1 MYVQETI
8 FAAIFRV
15 DFSQRFAQRHQRA
28 VVDQEEERFGGSNFH
43 AIADNGNELGHGELL
58 GHQKFAFLQMR

>member
-15 DFSQRFAQRHQRA
+15 DFSQWFAQRHQRT
-28 VVDQEEERFGGSNFH
+28 VVDQEEECFGGSYFH
-43 AIADNGNELGHGELL
+43 AIADDGYELGHSELL
-58 GHQKFAFLQMR
+58 RHQKFAFLQMR